1 LTKTDALVQKFRDL
15 NVWRRGD
22 ERAPHK
28 PLLALYALGQV
39 QSGAERLIPFD
50 QLEGPLERLLED
62 FGPPRK
68 SPHPELPFYRNR
80 ALGSAGEEFVV
91 DLERRRLAEAHR
103 PELARCVRWVAR
115 EEGDGAGYDVLSFD
129 DSSQPRLIEVKTT
142 NGSART
148 PFYLSRNECEVA
160 SEKPDQWRIYRV
172 HLFAS
177 EPRVFTV
184 APPLDRALRLRAE
197 VSRSPRPGTV
207 RVSGGLR

>member
-1 LTKTDALVQKFRDL
+1 MLLTRGNIPKRNCQGAIFDAIERYLTGSPEILDRTPAAALSSAPIGAVFVPAPMPEPAPDPLPKRLRELVRQFDPGERD
-15 NVWRRGD
+15 
-22 ERAPHK
+22 
-28 PLLALYALGQV
+28 
-39 QSGAERLIPFD
+39 
-50 QLEGPLERLLED
+50 
-62 FGPPRK
+62 
-68 SPHPELPFYRNR
+68 YRNR

-103 PELARCVRWVAR
+103 PELARSVRWVAR

-160 SEKPDQWRIYRV
+160 LEKADRRCIYRV

-177 EPRVFTV
+177 ELVC
-184 APPLDRALRLRAE
+184 LRLCHR
-197 VSRSPRPGTV
+197 
-207 RVSGGLR
+207 